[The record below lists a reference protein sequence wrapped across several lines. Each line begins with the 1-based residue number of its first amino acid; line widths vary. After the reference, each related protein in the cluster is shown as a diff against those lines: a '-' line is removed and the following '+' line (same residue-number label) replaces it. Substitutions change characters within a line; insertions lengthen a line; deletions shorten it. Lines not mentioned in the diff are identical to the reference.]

1 MTSKQSWDVYPTPS
15 DLPTPV
21 INDETLPLVSI
32 VTPSYN
38 QGEFIAET
46 IESVLSQDYPNIEY
60 WVIDGGSTDET
71 LSILKS
77 YDDDPR
83 FHWLS
88 EHDQGQADAVNKGWC
103 RCQGSVLGWLNSD
116 DTYLPQAIRMQ
127 TMFLHAHS
135 EVAIVYGDA
144 ILTDAQGRRIG
155 KYWARKFSQYE
166 QLRASCIPQPTAF
179 VRRACVARNGTID
192 TSLDYALDY
201 EYWLRASFHSMF
213 AYLPEEIAT
222 YRIHSSSKT
231 GSEMVKFNPEL
242 EAVIQRFFERE
253 DVPPVLQRK
262 RKILYADVLLRLG
275 LNCIKNGDT
284 SSARKYLIQS
294 MSYSPRPR
302 VLLMLLYMIDPTHD
316 LIVARSFNEKWMQL
330 RSKWSRRE

>member
-1 MTSKQSWDVYPTPS
+1 MGSRLSWDVYPTPS
-15 DLPTPV
+15 DLPIPV
-21 INDETLPLVSI
+21 INGETLPLVSI

-71 LSILKS
+71 LSILES
-77 YDDDPR
+77 YNNDPR

-103 RCQGSVLGWLNSD
+103 RCQGSILGWLNSD

-127 TMFLHAHS
+127 ALFLHTHP
-135 EVAIVYGDA
+135 EVAVVYGDA
-144 ILTDAQGRRIG
+144 TFIDAQGRRIG
-155 KYWARKFSQYE
+155 NYWARKFSQHE

-179 VRRACVARNGTID
+179 VRRACVARNGTLD
-192 TSLDYALDY
+192 TSLNYTLDY

-213 AYLPEEIAT
+213 AYRPEKVAT
-222 YRIHSSSKT
+222 YRIHPGSKT
-231 GSEMVKFNPEL
+231 GSEMTNFNPEL

-253 DVPPVLQRK
+253 KVPLSLRK
-262 RKILYADVLLRLG
+262 RRKILYADVLLRMG
-275 LNCIKNGDT
+275 LNCVVEGDT
-284 SSARKYLIQS
+284 VSAKKYLTRS
-294 MSYSPRPR
+294 MSYSLRPR
-302 VLLMLLYMIDPTHD
+302 ILLMLLYMIDPTRD
-316 LIVARSFNEKWMQL
+316 LVIARSLNEKWMQL
-330 RSKWSRRE
+330 RSKWSLRG